1 MVSLAEPD
9 AVEKLVVY
17 DPLRPLFLLIV
28 ISLVTYRVT
37 RLIAAD
43 AFPLIARPREWIIGK
58 LGEDH
63 WFSYLIT
70 CMWCASMYVAAGTV
84 VIFDR
89 YTSVPWPYAMVFV
102 ASAITG
108 TIAMHEP
115 EVD

>member
-1 MVSLAEPD
+1 MES
-9 AVEKLVVY
+9 AVDDIDSWAGF
-17 DPLRPLFLLIV
+17 DPLYPIFLLIV

-43 AFPLIARPREWIIGK
+43 AFPLIARPREWIISK

-70 CMWCASMYVAAGTV
+70 CMWCASVYVGAGV
-84 VIFDR
+84 VAVFDR
-89 YTSVPWPYAMVFV
+89 YASVPWPYAMALV

-108 TIAMHEP
+108 TIATHEP

>member
-1 MVSLAEPD
+1 VVRLADSDTAD
-9 AVEKLVVY
+9 ALLVF
-17 DPLRPLFLLIV
+17 DPLRPFFLLIV

-43 AFPLIARPREWIIGK
+43 AFPLIAVPREWIINK

-84 VIFDR
+84 ALFDR
-89 YTSVPWPYAMVFV
+89 YTSVPWPYAMVFA

-108 TIAMHEP
+108 TIATHEP